1 MVLDSSCFIILHEII
16 KNFNNILY
24 YNTNLLYF
32 LLKRVKK
39 KLNCLIFPTANTIE
53 TKDDEFWDYDKQVD
67 LEAFNSRTLYD
78 TLSKQSRAVTNT
90 IGKHKDEVRA
100 FQHIYKDLALHFFF
114 NFAFFKNFLHFD
126 IFAQRH
132 TFIE

>member
-1 MVLDSSCFIILHEII
+1 MFFIHTDCHFSWRE
-16 KNFNNILY
+16 
-24 YNTNLLYF
+24 
-32 LLKRVKK
+32 LKKTVW
-39 KLNCLIFPTANTIE
+39 FFSTANTIE

-100 FQHIYKDLALHFFF
+100 FQHIFKILALHFFY
-114 NFAFFKNFLHFD
+114 FAIIKIFLHFD
-126 IFAQRH
+126 IIAQMLS
-132 TFIE
+132 FIK